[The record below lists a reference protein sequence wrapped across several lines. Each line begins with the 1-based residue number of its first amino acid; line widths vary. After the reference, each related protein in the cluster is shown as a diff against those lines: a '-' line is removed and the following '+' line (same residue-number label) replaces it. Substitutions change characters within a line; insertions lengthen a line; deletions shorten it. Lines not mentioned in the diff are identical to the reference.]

1 MKHTTKNGVALLAGG
16 LAVGSFVNY
25 GEWDLANVVTPPGQ
39 AEAASRTQVPP
50 PVFSMTGDEHEDED
64 ESPLAKMIDS
74 GQPLRLQLPGHEPID
89 FSFRDFPLLADG
101 YRTTIGQSDRLDAG
115 LRVFEGRAIG
125 DADHVHTATL
135 ALANR
140 SVAGVIRLANGGQ
153 VQLRSTDGGAFEAL
167 PSSLPELVCVRD
179 PRTGSYRTMSLVGDL
194 GKPDWSRAESAKL
207 ESRAT
212 STTAKIDAWVLPFL
226 NVYGV
231 AGYVD
236 GETTA
241 SGFSV
246 GGLPPEL
253 ASLLPNSFAISY
265 SGPVYGVGVTLAAGH
280 NQFFASLD
288 ANYTE
293 SDLDIGDSTIEAFVI
308 SPRIGITG
316 DLGGLSGA
324 LYVGAMY
331 QDVDEQQNGTVKF
344 PIMGTSVPVGYDVIS
359 AAKEEWNYL
368 VGANLKASESWNY
381 GIEVGFSDRTHVMA
395 TLNYRF

>member
-1 MKHTTKNGVALLAGG
+1 MSKIKYILMAAAIAVASNTSAQAGSLSDSLPLGKSLAAGHELPLPLG
-16 LAVGSFVNY
+16 IS
-25 GEWDLANVVTPPGQ
+25 ANVFFMEQDMEAQSIAVDIPPL
-39 AEAASRTQVPP
+39 PLP
-50 PVFSMTGDEHEDED
+50 TG
-64 ESPLAKMIDS
+64 P
-74 GQPLRLQLPGHEPID
+74 LQLPP
-89 FSFRDFPLLADG
+89 
-101 YRTTIGQSDRLDAG
+101 G
-115 LRVFEGRAIG
+115 L
-125 DADHVHTATL
+125 
-135 ALANR
+135 
-140 SVAGVIRLANGGQ
+140 
-153 VQLRSTDGGAFEAL
+153 
-167 PSSLPELVCVRD
+167 P
-179 PRTGSYRTMSLVGDL
+179 
-194 GKPDWSRAESAKL
+194 AESAKL
-207 ESRAT
+207 ESRVT
-212 STTAKIDAWVLPFL
+212 TTTAKIDAWVLPFL

-253 ASLLPNSFAISY
+253 ASLLPNSFAIAY
-265 SGPVYGVGVTLAAGH
+265 SGSTYGVGGTLAAGY

-308 SPRIGITG
+308 SPRVGITG
-316 DLGGLSGA
+316 DLGGLNGA

-344 PIMGTSVPVGYDVIS
+344 PIAGVSVPVGYDVIS

>member
-1 MKHTTKNGVALLAGG
+1 MSKIKYILMAAAIAVASTTSVQAGSLSDSLPLGKSLAAGHELPLPLG
-16 LAVGSFVNY
+16 IS
-25 GEWDLANVVTPPGQ
+25 ANVFFMEQDMEAQSIAVDIPPL
-39 AEAASRTQVPP
+39 PLP
-50 PVFSMTGDEHEDED
+50 TG
-64 ESPLAKMIDS
+64 P
-74 GQPLRLQLPGHEPID
+74 LQLPP
-89 FSFRDFPLLADG
+89 
-101 YRTTIGQSDRLDAG
+101 G
-115 LRVFEGRAIG
+115 L
-125 DADHVHTATL
+125 
-135 ALANR
+135 
-140 SVAGVIRLANGGQ
+140 
-153 VQLRSTDGGAFEAL
+153 
-167 PSSLPELVCVRD
+167 P
-179 PRTGSYRTMSLVGDL
+179 
-194 GKPDWSRAESAKL
+194 AESAKL
-207 ESRAT
+207 ESRVT
-212 STTAKIDAWVLPFL
+212 TTTAKIDAWVLPFL

-253 ASLLPNSFAISY
+253 ASLLPNSFAIAY
-265 SGPVYGVGVTLAAGH
+265 SGSTYGVGGTLAAGY

-308 SPRIGITG
+308 SPRVGITG

-324 LYVGAMY
+324 FYVGAMY

>member
-1 MKHTTKNGVALLAGG
+1 MSKIKYILMAAAIAVVSTTSAQAGSLSDSLPLGKSLAAGHELPLPLG
-16 LAVGSFVNY
+16 IS
-25 GEWDLANVVTPPGQ
+25 ANVFFMEQDMEAQSIAVDIPPL
-39 AEAASRTQVPP
+39 PLP
-50 PVFSMTGDEHEDED
+50 TG
-64 ESPLAKMIDS
+64 P
-74 GQPLRLQLPGHEPID
+74 LQLPP
-89 FSFRDFPLLADG
+89 
-101 YRTTIGQSDRLDAG
+101 G
-115 LRVFEGRAIG
+115 L
-125 DADHVHTATL
+125 
-135 ALANR
+135 
-140 SVAGVIRLANGGQ
+140 
-153 VQLRSTDGGAFEAL
+153 
-167 PSSLPELVCVRD
+167 P
-179 PRTGSYRTMSLVGDL
+179 
-194 GKPDWSRAESAKL
+194 AESAKL
-207 ESRAT
+207 ESRVT
-212 STTAKIDAWVLPFL
+212 TTTAKIDAWLLPFL

-253 ASLLPNSFAISY
+253 ASLLPNSFAIAY
-265 SGPVYGVGVTLAAGH
+265 SGSTYGVGGTLAAGY
-280 NQFFASLD
+280 NQFFVSLD

-308 SPRIGITG
+308 SPRVGITG
-316 DLGGLSGA
+316 DLGGLNGA

>member
-1 MKHTTKNGVALLAGG
+1 MSKIKFILMAAAIAVASTTSAEAGSLSDSLPLGKSLAAGHELPLPLG
-16 LAVGSFVNY
+16 IS
-25 GEWDLANVVTPPGQ
+25 ANVFFMEQDMEAQSIAVDIPPL
-39 AEAASRTQVPP
+39 PLP
-50 PVFSMTGDEHEDED
+50 TG
-64 ESPLAKMIDS
+64 P
-74 GQPLRLQLPGHEPID
+74 LQLPP
-89 FSFRDFPLLADG
+89 
-101 YRTTIGQSDRLDAG
+101 G
-115 LRVFEGRAIG
+115 L
-125 DADHVHTATL
+125 
-135 ALANR
+135 
-140 SVAGVIRLANGGQ
+140 
-153 VQLRSTDGGAFEAL
+153 
-167 PSSLPELVCVRD
+167 P
-179 PRTGSYRTMSLVGDL
+179 
-194 GKPDWSRAESAKL
+194 AESAKL
-207 ESRAT
+207 ESRVT
-212 STTAKIDAWVLPFL
+212 TTTAKIDAWVLPFL

-253 ASLLPNSFAISY
+253 ASLLPNSFAIAY
-265 SGPVYGVGVTLAAGH
+265 SGSTYGVGGTLAAGY

-308 SPRIGITG
+308 SPRVGITG
-316 DLGGLSGA
+316 DLGGLNGA

>member
-1 MKHTTKNGVALLAGG
+1 MSKIKYILMAAAIAVVSTTSAQAGSLSDSLPLGKSLAAGHELPLPLG
-16 LAVGSFVNY
+16 IS
-25 GEWDLANVVTPPGQ
+25 ANVFFMEQDMEAQSIAVDIPPL
-39 AEAASRTQVPP
+39 PLP
-50 PVFSMTGDEHEDED
+50 TG
-64 ESPLAKMIDS
+64 P
-74 GQPLRLQLPGHEPID
+74 LQLPP
-89 FSFRDFPLLADG
+89 
-101 YRTTIGQSDRLDAG
+101 G
-115 LRVFEGRAIG
+115 L
-125 DADHVHTATL
+125 
-135 ALANR
+135 
-140 SVAGVIRLANGGQ
+140 
-153 VQLRSTDGGAFEAL
+153 
-167 PSSLPELVCVRD
+167 P
-179 PRTGSYRTMSLVGDL
+179 
-194 GKPDWSRAESAKL
+194 AESAKL
-207 ESRAT
+207 ESRVT
-212 STTAKIDAWVLPFL
+212 TTTAKIDAWVLPFL

-253 ASLLPNSFAISY
+253 ASLLPNSFAIAY
-265 SGPVYGVGVTLAAGH
+265 SGPTYGVGGTLAAGY

-308 SPRIGITG
+308 SPRVRITG
-316 DLGGLSGA
+316 DLGGLNGA

>member
-1 MKHTTKNGVALLAGG
+1 MEAQSIAI
-16 LAVGSFVNY
+16 
-25 GEWDLANVVTPPGQ
+25 DIPPL
-39 AEAASRTQVPP
+39 PLP
-50 PVFSMTGDEHEDED
+50 TG
-64 ESPLAKMIDS
+64 P
-74 GQPLRLQLPGHEPID
+74 LQLPP
-89 FSFRDFPLLADG
+89 
-101 YRTTIGQSDRLDAG
+101 G
-115 LRVFEGRAIG
+115 L
-125 DADHVHTATL
+125 
-135 ALANR
+135 
-140 SVAGVIRLANGGQ
+140 
-153 VQLRSTDGGAFEAL
+153 
-167 PSSLPELVCVRD
+167 P
-179 PRTGSYRTMSLVGDL
+179 
-194 GKPDWSRAESAKL
+194 AESAKL
-207 ESRAT
+207 ESRVT
-212 STTAKIDAWVLPFL
+212 TTTAKIDAWVLPFL

-253 ASLLPNSFAISY
+253 ASLLPNSFAIAY
-265 SGPVYGVGVTLAAGH
+265 SGSTYGVGGTLAAGY

-316 DLGGLSGA
+316 DLGDLSGA

-344 PIMGTSVPVGYDVIS
+344 PIMGMAVPVGYDVIS

>member
-1 MKHTTKNGVALLAGG
+1 MSKIKYILMAAAIAVASNTSAQAGSLSDSLPLGKSLAAGHELPLPLG
-16 LAVGSFVNY
+16 IS
-25 GEWDLANVVTPPGQ
+25 ANVFFLEQDMEAQSIAVDIPPL
-39 AEAASRTQVPP
+39 PLP
-50 PVFSMTGDEHEDED
+50 TG
-64 ESPLAKMIDS
+64 P
-74 GQPLRLQLPGHEPID
+74 LQLPP
-89 FSFRDFPLLADG
+89 
-101 YRTTIGQSDRLDAG
+101 G
-115 LRVFEGRAIG
+115 L
-125 DADHVHTATL
+125 
-135 ALANR
+135 
-140 SVAGVIRLANGGQ
+140 
-153 VQLRSTDGGAFEAL
+153 
-167 PSSLPELVCVRD
+167 P
-179 PRTGSYRTMSLVGDL
+179 
-194 GKPDWSRAESAKL
+194 AESAKL
-207 ESRAT
+207 ESRVT
-212 STTAKIDAWVLPFL
+212 TTTAKIDAWVLPFL

-253 ASLLPNSFAISY
+253 ASLLPNSFAIAY
-265 SGPVYGVGVTLAAGH
+265 SGSTYGVGGTLAAGY

-344 PIMGTSVPVGYDVIS
+344 PIAGVSVPVGYDVIS

>member
-1 MKHTTKNGVALLAGG
+1 MSKIKYTLMAAAFAVACNTNAQADSLSDSLPLGKSLAAGHELPLPLG
-16 LAVGSFVNY
+16 IS
-25 GEWDLANVVTPPGQ
+25 ANVFFLEQDMEAQSIAIDIPPL
-39 AEAASRTQVPP
+39 PLP
-50 PVFSMTGDEHEDED
+50 TG
-64 ESPLAKMIDS
+64 P
-74 GQPLRLQLPGHEPID
+74 LQLPP
-89 FSFRDFPLLADG
+89 
-101 YRTTIGQSDRLDAG
+101 G
-115 LRVFEGRAIG
+115 L
-125 DADHVHTATL
+125 
-135 ALANR
+135 
-140 SVAGVIRLANGGQ
+140 
-153 VQLRSTDGGAFEAL
+153 
-167 PSSLPELVCVRD
+167 P
-179 PRTGSYRTMSLVGDL
+179 
-194 GKPDWSRAESAKL
+194 AESAKL
-207 ESRAT
+207 ESRVT
-212 STTAKIDAWVLPFL
+212 TTTAKIDAWVLPFL
-226 NVYGV
+226 NVYGI

-253 ASLLPNSFAISY
+253 ASLLPNSFAIAY
-265 SGPVYGVGVTLAAGH
+265 SGSTYGVGGTLAAGY

-344 PIMGTSVPVGYDVIS
+344 PIAGVSVPVGYDVIS

>member
-1 MKHTTKNGVALLAGG
+1 MSKIKYILMAAAIAVVSTTSAQAGSLSDSLPLGKSLAAGHELPLPLG
-16 LAVGSFVNY
+16 IS
-25 GEWDLANVVTPPGQ
+25 ANVFFMEQDMDAQSIAVDIPPL
-39 AEAASRTQVPP
+39 PLP
-50 PVFSMTGDEHEDED
+50 TG
-64 ESPLAKMIDS
+64 P
-74 GQPLRLQLPGHEPID
+74 LQLPP
-89 FSFRDFPLLADG
+89 
-101 YRTTIGQSDRLDAG
+101 G
-115 LRVFEGRAIG
+115 L
-125 DADHVHTATL
+125 
-135 ALANR
+135 
-140 SVAGVIRLANGGQ
+140 
-153 VQLRSTDGGAFEAL
+153 
-167 PSSLPELVCVRD
+167 P
-179 PRTGSYRTMSLVGDL
+179 
-194 GKPDWSRAESAKL
+194 AESAKL
-207 ESRAT
+207 ESRVT
-212 STTAKIDAWVLPFL
+212 TTTAKIDAWVLPFL

-253 ASLLPNSFAISY
+253 ASLLPNSFAIAY
-265 SGPVYGVGVTLAAGH
+265 SGSTYGVGGTLAAGY

>member
-1 MKHTTKNGVALLAGG
+1 MSKIKYILMAAAIAVVSTTSAQAGSLSDSLPLGKSLAAGHELPLPLG
-16 LAVGSFVNY
+16 IS
-25 GEWDLANVVTPPGQ
+25 ANVFFMEQDMEAQSIAVDIPPL
-39 AEAASRTQVPP
+39 PLP
-50 PVFSMTGDEHEDED
+50 TG
-64 ESPLAKMIDS
+64 P
-74 GQPLRLQLPGHEPID
+74 LQLPP
-89 FSFRDFPLLADG
+89 
-101 YRTTIGQSDRLDAG
+101 G
-115 LRVFEGRAIG
+115 L
-125 DADHVHTATL
+125 
-135 ALANR
+135 
-140 SVAGVIRLANGGQ
+140 
-153 VQLRSTDGGAFEAL
+153 
-167 PSSLPELVCVRD
+167 P
-179 PRTGSYRTMSLVGDL
+179 
-194 GKPDWSRAESAKL
+194 AESAKL
-207 ESRAT
+207 ESRVT
-212 STTAKIDAWVLPFL
+212 TTTAKIDAWLLPFL
-226 NVYGV
+226 NVYGI

-253 ASLLPNSFAISY
+253 ASLLPNSFAIAY
-265 SGPVYGVGVTLAAGH
+265 SGSTYGVGGTLAAGY

>member
-1 MKHTTKNGVALLAGG
+1 MSKIKYILMAAAIAVVSTTSAQAGSLSDSLPLGKSLAAGHELPLPLG
-16 LAVGSFVNY
+16 IS
-25 GEWDLANVVTPPGQ
+25 ANVFFMEQDMEAQSIAVDIPPL
-39 AEAASRTQVPP
+39 PLP
-50 PVFSMTGDEHEDED
+50 TG
-64 ESPLAKMIDS
+64 P
-74 GQPLRLQLPGHEPID
+74 LQLPP
-89 FSFRDFPLLADG
+89 
-101 YRTTIGQSDRLDAG
+101 G
-115 LRVFEGRAIG
+115 L
-125 DADHVHTATL
+125 
-135 ALANR
+135 
-140 SVAGVIRLANGGQ
+140 
-153 VQLRSTDGGAFEAL
+153 
-167 PSSLPELVCVRD
+167 P
-179 PRTGSYRTMSLVGDL
+179 
-194 GKPDWSRAESAKL
+194 AESAKL
-207 ESRAT
+207 ESRVT
-212 STTAKIDAWVLPFL
+212 TTTAKIDAWVLPFL

-253 ASLLPNSFAISY
+253 ASLLPNSFAIAY
-265 SGPVYGVGVTLAAGH
+265 SGPTYGVGGTLAAGY

-308 SPRIGITG
+308 SPRVGITG
-316 DLGGLSGA
+316 DLGGLNGA

-344 PIMGTSVPVGYDVIS
+344 PIMGASVPVGYDVIS
-359 AAKEEWNYL
+359 EAKEEWNYL

>member
-1 MKHTTKNGVALLAGG
+1 MSKIKYILMAAAIAVVSTTSAQAGSLSDSLPLGKSLAAGHELPLPLG
-16 LAVGSFVNY
+16 IS
-25 GEWDLANVVTPPGQ
+25 ANVFFMEQDMEAQSIAVDIPPL
-39 AEAASRTQVPP
+39 PLP
-50 PVFSMTGDEHEDED
+50 TG
-64 ESPLAKMIDS
+64 P
-74 GQPLRLQLPGHEPID
+74 LQLPP
-89 FSFRDFPLLADG
+89 
-101 YRTTIGQSDRLDAG
+101 G
-115 LRVFEGRAIG
+115 L
-125 DADHVHTATL
+125 
-135 ALANR
+135 
-140 SVAGVIRLANGGQ
+140 
-153 VQLRSTDGGAFEAL
+153 
-167 PSSLPELVCVRD
+167 P
-179 PRTGSYRTMSLVGDL
+179 
-194 GKPDWSRAESAKL
+194 AESAKL
-207 ESRAT
+207 ESRVT
-212 STTAKIDAWVLPFL
+212 TTTAKIDAWLLPFL

-253 ASLLPNSFAISY
+253 ASLLPNSFAIAY
-265 SGPVYGVGVTLAAGH
+265 SGSTYGVGGTLAAGY

-293 SDLDIGDSTIEAFVI
+293 SDLDIGDSPIEAFVI
-308 SPRIGITG
+308 SPRVGITG
-316 DLGGLSGA
+316 DLGGLNGA

>member
-1 MKHTTKNGVALLAGG
+1 MSKIKYILMATTIAVISTTSAQAGSLSDSLPLGKSLAAGHELPLPLG
-16 LAVGSFVNY
+16 IS
-25 GEWDLANVVTPPGQ
+25 ANVFFMEQDMEAQSIAVDIPPL
-39 AEAASRTQVPP
+39 PLP
-50 PVFSMTGDEHEDED
+50 TG
-64 ESPLAKMIDS
+64 P
-74 GQPLRLQLPGHEPID
+74 LQLPP
-89 FSFRDFPLLADG
+89 
-101 YRTTIGQSDRLDAG
+101 G
-115 LRVFEGRAIG
+115 L
-125 DADHVHTATL
+125 
-135 ALANR
+135 
-140 SVAGVIRLANGGQ
+140 
-153 VQLRSTDGGAFEAL
+153 
-167 PSSLPELVCVRD
+167 P
-179 PRTGSYRTMSLVGDL
+179 
-194 GKPDWSRAESAKL
+194 AESAKL
-207 ESRAT
+207 ESRVT
-212 STTAKIDAWVLPFL
+212 TTTAKIDAWLLPFL

-253 ASLLPNSFAISY
+253 ASLLPNSFAIAY
-265 SGPVYGVGVTLAAGH
+265 SGPTYGVGGTLAAGY

-308 SPRIGITG
+308 SPRVGITG
-316 DLGGLSGA
+316 DLGGLNGA

>member
-1 MKHTTKNGVALLAGG
+1 MSKIKYTLMAAAFAVACNTSAQAGSLSDSLPLGKSLAAGHELPLPLG
-16 LAVGSFVNY
+16 IS
-25 GEWDLANVVTPPGQ
+25 ANVFFMEQDMEAQSIAVDIPPLPLPTGPLLLPPG
-39 AEAASRTQVPP
+39 
-50 PVFSMTGDEHEDED
+50 
-64 ESPLAKMIDS
+64 
-74 GQPLRLQLPGHEPID
+74 LP
-89 FSFRDFPLLADG
+89 
-101 YRTTIGQSDRLDAG
+101 
-115 LRVFEGRAIG
+115 
-125 DADHVHTATL
+125 
-135 ALANR
+135 
-140 SVAGVIRLANGGQ
+140 
-153 VQLRSTDGGAFEAL
+153 
-167 PSSLPELVCVRD
+167 
-179 PRTGSYRTMSLVGDL
+179 
-194 GKPDWSRAESAKL
+194 AESAKL
-207 ESRAT
+207 ESRVT
-212 STTAKIDAWVLPFL
+212 TTTAKIDAWVLPFL

-253 ASLLPNSFAISY
+253 ASLLPNSFAIAY
-265 SGPVYGVGVTLAAGH
+265 SGSTYGVGGTLAAGY

-344 PIMGTSVPVGYDVIS
+344 PIMGMAVPVGYDVIS

>member
-1 MKHTTKNGVALLAGG
+1 MAAAFAVASNSSVQAGSLSDSLPLGKSLAAGHELPLPLG
-16 LAVGSFVNY
+16 II
-25 GEWDLANVVTPPGQ
+25 ANVFFMEQDMEAQSIAIDIPPL
-39 AEAASRTQVPP
+39 PLP
-50 PVFSMTGDEHEDED
+50 TG
-64 ESPLAKMIDS
+64 P
-74 GQPLRLQLPGHEPID
+74 LQLPP
-89 FSFRDFPLLADG
+89 
-101 YRTTIGQSDRLDAG
+101 G
-115 LRVFEGRAIG
+115 L
-125 DADHVHTATL
+125 
-135 ALANR
+135 
-140 SVAGVIRLANGGQ
+140 
-153 VQLRSTDGGAFEAL
+153 
-167 PSSLPELVCVRD
+167 P
-179 PRTGSYRTMSLVGDL
+179 
-194 GKPDWSRAESAKL
+194 AESAKL

-265 SGPVYGVGVTLAAGH
+265 SGPVYGVGGTLAAGY

-316 DLGGLSGA
+316 DLGDLSGS

-344 PIMGTSVPVGYDVIS
+344 PIMGPPVPVGYDVIS

-395 TLNYRF
+395 MLNYRF

>member
-1 MKHTTKNGVALLAGG
+1 MSKIKYILMATTIAVISTTSAQAGSLSDSLPLGKSLAAGHELPLPLG
-16 LAVGSFVNY
+16 IS
-25 GEWDLANVVTPPGQ
+25 ANVFFMEQDMEAQSIAVDIPPL
-39 AEAASRTQVPP
+39 PLP
-50 PVFSMTGDEHEDED
+50 TG
-64 ESPLAKMIDS
+64 P
-74 GQPLRLQLPGHEPID
+74 LQLPP
-89 FSFRDFPLLADG
+89 
-101 YRTTIGQSDRLDAG
+101 G
-115 LRVFEGRAIG
+115 L
-125 DADHVHTATL
+125 
-135 ALANR
+135 
-140 SVAGVIRLANGGQ
+140 
-153 VQLRSTDGGAFEAL
+153 
-167 PSSLPELVCVRD
+167 P
-179 PRTGSYRTMSLVGDL
+179 
-194 GKPDWSRAESAKL
+194 AESAKL
-207 ESRAT
+207 ESRVT
-212 STTAKIDAWVLPFL
+212 TTTAKIDAWVLPFL

-253 ASLLPNSFAISY
+253 ASLLPNSFAIAY
-265 SGPVYGVGVTLAAGH
+265 SGSTYGVGGTLAAGY

-308 SPRIGITG
+308 SPRVGITG
-316 DLGGLSGA
+316 DLGGLNGA

-344 PIMGTSVPVGYDVIS
+344 PIMGASVPVGYDVIS
-359 AAKEEWNYL
+359 EAKEEWNYL

>member
-1 MKHTTKNGVALLAGG
+1 MSKIKYILMAAAIAVVSTTSAQAGSLSDSLPLGKSLAAGHELPLPLG
-16 LAVGSFVNY
+16 IS
-25 GEWDLANVVTPPGQ
+25 ANVFFMEQDMEAQSIAVDIPPL
-39 AEAASRTQVPP
+39 PLP
-50 PVFSMTGDEHEDED
+50 TG
-64 ESPLAKMIDS
+64 P
-74 GQPLRLQLPGHEPID
+74 LQLPP
-89 FSFRDFPLLADG
+89 
-101 YRTTIGQSDRLDAG
+101 G
-115 LRVFEGRAIG
+115 L
-125 DADHVHTATL
+125 
-135 ALANR
+135 
-140 SVAGVIRLANGGQ
+140 
-153 VQLRSTDGGAFEAL
+153 
-167 PSSLPELVCVRD
+167 P
-179 PRTGSYRTMSLVGDL
+179 
-194 GKPDWSRAESAKL
+194 AESAKL
-207 ESRAT
+207 ESRVT
-212 STTAKIDAWVLPFL
+212 TTTAKIDAWVLPFL

-253 ASLLPNSFAISY
+253 ASLLPNSFAIAY
-265 SGPVYGVGVTLAAGH
+265 SGSTYGVGGTLAAGY

-308 SPRIGITG
+308 SPRVRITG
-316 DLGGLSGA
+316 DLGGLNGA

>member
-1 MKHTTKNGVALLAGG
+1 MSKIKYILMAAAIAVVSTTSAQAGSLSDSLPLGKSLAAGHELPLPLG
-16 LAVGSFVNY
+16 IS
-25 GEWDLANVVTPPGQ
+25 ANVFFMEQDMEAQSIAVDIPPL
-39 AEAASRTQVPP
+39 PLP
-50 PVFSMTGDEHEDED
+50 TG
-64 ESPLAKMIDS
+64 P
-74 GQPLRLQLPGHEPID
+74 LQLPP
-89 FSFRDFPLLADG
+89 
-101 YRTTIGQSDRLDAG
+101 G
-115 LRVFEGRAIG
+115 L
-125 DADHVHTATL
+125 
-135 ALANR
+135 
-140 SVAGVIRLANGGQ
+140 
-153 VQLRSTDGGAFEAL
+153 
-167 PSSLPELVCVRD
+167 P
-179 PRTGSYRTMSLVGDL
+179 
-194 GKPDWSRAESAKL
+194 AESAKL
-207 ESRAT
+207 ESRVT
-212 STTAKIDAWVLPFL
+212 TTTAKIDAWVLPFL

-253 ASLLPNSFAISY
+253 ASLLPNSFAIAY
-265 SGPVYGVGVTLAAGH
+265 SGSTYGVGGTLAAGY

-308 SPRIGITG
+308 SPRVGITG
-316 DLGGLSGA
+316 DLGGLNGA

-359 AAKEEWNYL
+359 EAKEEWNYL

>member
-1 MKHTTKNGVALLAGG
+1 MSKIKYILMAAAFAVASNTSAQAGSLSDSLPLGKSLAAGHELPLPLG
-16 LAVGSFVNY
+16 IS
-25 GEWDLANVVTPPGQ
+25 ANVFFMEQDMEAQSIAIDIPPL
-39 AEAASRTQVPP
+39 PLP
-50 PVFSMTGDEHEDED
+50 TG
-64 ESPLAKMIDS
+64 P
-74 GQPLRLQLPGHEPID
+74 LQLPP
-89 FSFRDFPLLADG
+89 
-101 YRTTIGQSDRLDAG
+101 G
-115 LRVFEGRAIG
+115 L
-125 DADHVHTATL
+125 
-135 ALANR
+135 
-140 SVAGVIRLANGGQ
+140 
-153 VQLRSTDGGAFEAL
+153 
-167 PSSLPELVCVRD
+167 P
-179 PRTGSYRTMSLVGDL
+179 
-194 GKPDWSRAESAKL
+194 AESAKL
-207 ESRAT
+207 ESRVT
-212 STTAKIDAWVLPFL
+212 TTTAKIDAWVLPFL

-253 ASLLPNSFAISY
+253 ASLLPNSFAIAY
-265 SGPVYGVGVTLAAGH
+265 SGSTYGVGGTLAAGY

-344 PIMGTSVPVGYDVIS
+344 PIMGMAVPVGYDVIS

>member
-1 MKHTTKNGVALLAGG
+1 MSKIKYILMAAAIAVASTTSAEAGSLSDSLPLGKSLAAGHELPLPLG
-16 LAVGSFVNY
+16 IS
-25 GEWDLANVVTPPGQ
+25 ANVFFMEQDMEAQSIAVDIPPL
-39 AEAASRTQVPP
+39 PLP
-50 PVFSMTGDEHEDED
+50 TG
-64 ESPLAKMIDS
+64 P
-74 GQPLRLQLPGHEPID
+74 LQLPP
-89 FSFRDFPLLADG
+89 
-101 YRTTIGQSDRLDAG
+101 G
-115 LRVFEGRAIG
+115 L
-125 DADHVHTATL
+125 
-135 ALANR
+135 
-140 SVAGVIRLANGGQ
+140 
-153 VQLRSTDGGAFEAL
+153 
-167 PSSLPELVCVRD
+167 P
-179 PRTGSYRTMSLVGDL
+179 
-194 GKPDWSRAESAKL
+194 AESAKL
-207 ESRAT
+207 ESRVT
-212 STTAKIDAWVLPFL
+212 TTTAKIDAWVLPFL

-253 ASLLPNSFAISY
+253 ASLLPNSFAIAY
-265 SGPVYGVGVTLAAGH
+265 SGSTYGVGGTLAAGY